1 MDKMI
6 ESEIQYFIT
15 NTEQLIEA
23 RIVLQVLDKS
33 VLTKVGLQNAPR
45 FVTNYKDKITKAVIF
60 VAVTLSKLSDSI
72 SSIMG
77 KN

>member
-6 ESEIQYFIT
+6 GSEIQYFIT

-23 RIVLQVLDKS
+23 RIILRVLDKS

-45 FVTNYKDKITKAVIF
+45 FATNYKE
-60 VAVTLSKLSDSI
+60 
-72 SSIMG
+72 
-77 KN
+77 KNYKGCHLGSCHLLQ

>member
-23 RIVLQVLDKS
+23 RIVLLDKS

-45 FVTNYKDKITKAVIF
+45 FVTNYKEKITKAVIF
-60 VAVTLSKLSDSI
+60 VAVTLSK
-72 SSIMG
+72 
-77 KN
+77 

>member
-6 ESEIQYFIT
+6 GSEIQYFIT

-23 RIVLQVLDKS
+23 RIILQVLDKS

-45 FVTNYKDKITKAVIF
+45 FATNYKEKITKAVILA
-60 VAVTLSKLSDSI
+60 AVTFSSDQI
-72 SSIMG
+72 QFHQ
-77 KN
+77 

>member
-1 MDKMI
+1 MI
-6 ESEIQYFIT
+6 GSEIQYFIT

-23 RIVLQVLDKS
+23 GIILQVLDKS
-33 VLTKVGLQNAPR
+33 VLIGLQNALI
-45 FVTNYKDKITKAVIF
+45 TNYKEKITKAVF
-60 VAVTLSKLSDSI
+60 FTAVTLTKWSDSI

>member
-1 MDKMI
+1 MI
-6 ESEIQYFIT
+6 GSEIQYFIT

-23 RIVLQVLDKS
+23 GIILQVLDKS
-33 VLTKVGLQNAPR
+33 VLIGLQNALI
-45 FVTNYKDKITKAVIF
+45 TNYKEKITKAVF
-60 VAVTLSKLSDSI
+60 FAAVTLTKWSDSI

>member
-1 MDKMI
+1 MKRRKLHPSFLMDKMI

-23 RIVLQVLDKS
+23 RIVLLDKS

-45 FVTNYKDKITKAVIF
+45 FVTNYKEKITKAVIF
-60 VAVTLSKLSDSI
+60 VAVTLSK
-72 SSIMG
+72 
-77 KN
+77 